1 MLLYNYRNEKRGD
14 EMDFGEMLL
23 GYRAKHNLS
32 QKQLAEI
39 IGVRQEMVSK
49 YESGEHVPT
58 RKNKLI
64 YENKMKER
72 EAYWNV

>member
-1 MLLYNYRNEKRGD
+1 
-14 EMDFGEMLL
+14 MDFGAILL

-39 IGVRQEMVSK
+39 IGVRQETVSK
-49 YESGEHVPT
+49 YENGEQSPT
-58 RKNKLI
+58 RKNKII